1 MEQERSKGRGRAPT
15 IDAPAVFE
23 ILVRE
28 HADMLG
34 AYLRT
39 LVGSDSSFDDIFQE
53 SMLVA
58 WRRLADYD
66 RSRPFAPWLRGIA
79 QVLVLEHMRKK
90 KARPV
95 TADPLVLA
103 EIDKRF
109 EEFGRG
115 PGDSFADRAERIWVC
130 VARLPESMREA
141 INLVYVRGMQIGA
154 AAESLGA
161 SRETVGKRVQ
171 RGRQLLAEC
180 LGLGDRGLGDRV
192 LEVESRQP
200 ESARG

>member
-1 MEQERSKGRGRAPT
+1 MERARSESDRPAPK
-15 IDAPAVFE
+15 IEARAVFE

-28 HADMLG
+28 HAEMLG

-39 LVGSDSSFDDIFQE
+39 LVGADSSFDDVFQE
-53 SMLVA
+53 TMLVA

-66 RSRPFAPWLRGIA
+66 RTRPFAPWLRGIA
-79 QVLVLEHMRKK
+79 QVLVMEHARKK

-95 TADPLVLA
+95 TADPLVLV

-109 EEFGRG
+109 EVLGRG
-115 PGDSFADRAERIWVC
+115 PGDTFAERAERIWLC

-154 AAESLGA
+154 AAESLGE

-180 LGLGDRGLGDRV
+180 LGLGSGEGSV
-192 LEVESRQP
+192 GGTGS
-200 ESARG
+200 